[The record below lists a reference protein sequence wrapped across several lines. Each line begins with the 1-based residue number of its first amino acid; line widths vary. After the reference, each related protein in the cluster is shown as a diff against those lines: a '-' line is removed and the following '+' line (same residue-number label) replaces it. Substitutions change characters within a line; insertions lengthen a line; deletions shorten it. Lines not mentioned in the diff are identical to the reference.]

1 MNINDLAKLIKER
14 RKTLEINQQE
24 FCEISDISHHTLSDI
39 ESGKGNPTFSI
50 LNKIFDVLGLEMRI
64 KIKGSE

>member
-14 RKTLEINQQE
+14 RKTLQINQQE
-24 FCEISDISHHTLSDI
+24 FCEISDIAHHTLSDI
-39 ESGKGNPTFSI
+39 ESGKGNPTFVV
-50 LNKIFDVLGLEMRI
+50 LNKILDVLGLEMRI